1 MLNKIYQTFYEL
13 ARQHKL
19 IRSFRYNYVNVNEGS
34 GEENFPELFLEDN
47 IFIND
52 FSLTGGT
59 VNITINFDITMIPQA
74 FDNEKTGLLTVEECQ
89 NVAIVITNT
98 MIAKLKNDYQDTED
112 LKPISWSIQTLRDWY
127 DNKAAGA
134 RCTLTAS
141 IKNPI
146 YFCDIDEHF
155 DENKTLD
162 MESLLSPIPTNDL
175 GGCVVFS
182 DKKFPKIT
190 L

>member
-1 MLNKIYQTFYEL
+1 MINKIYNTFYEL

-19 IRSFRYNYVNVNEGS
+19 IKSFRFDFVNSVEGT
-34 GEENFPELFLEDN
+34 GEEEYCELFLEDSLFLDN
-47 IFIND
+47 Y
-52 FSLTGGT
+52 SLTAGT
-59 VNITINFDITMIPQA
+59 INATINFDVLLIPQKL
-74 FDNEKTGLLTVEECQ
+74 DNVKTGLLTVEECQ
-89 NVAIVITNT
+89 NIALHIANT
-98 MIAKLKNDYQDTED
+98 LIAKLKNDYKDAD
-112 LKPISWSIQTLRDWY
+112 DIYPLSWNFQTLRDFR
-127 DNKAAGA
+127 DNKACGV
-134 RCTLTAS
+134 RCTLNARVR
-141 IKNPI
+141 NDI